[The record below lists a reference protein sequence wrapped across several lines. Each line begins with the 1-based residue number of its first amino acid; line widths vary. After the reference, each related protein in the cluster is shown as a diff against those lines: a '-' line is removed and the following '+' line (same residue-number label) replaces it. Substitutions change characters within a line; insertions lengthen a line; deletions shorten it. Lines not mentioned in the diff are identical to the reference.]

1 MQITHPFNP
10 IIDNNSTILILGS
23 FPSVKSRE
31 DNFYYAHLQNRFW
44 KVLSKILKCNIP
56 LNKEEKINMLLAN
69 HIAIWDVVKSCEIEV
84 SSDASIKNVVI
95 NDILDLIKDSKIN
108 KILFNGNKSYEIFK
122 KYSKLEDY
130 EKKNI
135 NLYIL
140 PSTSPANARY
150 SFDKLYKEWKNRI
163 I

>member
-1 MQITHPFNP
+1 MKITHPFKP
-10 IIDNNSTILILGS
+10 VIDSNSTILILGS

-44 KVLSKILKCNIP
+44 KVLSKILKCSIP
-56 LNKEEKINMLLAN
+56 LSKEEKINMLLTN
-69 HIAIWDVVKSCEIEV
+69 HIAIWDVVKSCEIEA

-122 KYSKLEDY
+122 KYNKLEDY

-135 NLYIL
+135 SLYTL

-150 SFDKLYKEWKNRI
+150 SFDKLYEEWKNI
-163 I
+163 II